1 VVGSSIR
8 EIVIMILA
16 QERRNVTVSTSLVQR
31 VRGEYMEMPGLC
43 LTLAQAQRLWGLEP
57 HLCDALLQ
65 ALVDDRFLGRTDD
78 GMFVLR
84 ATDT

>member
-1 VVGSSIR
+1 VGSSIR

>member
-1 VVGSSIR
+1 
-8 EIVIMILA
+8 MILA

-65 ALVDDRFLGRTDD
+65 GLVDDRFLGRTDD

-84 ATDT
+84 ATET

>member
-1 VVGSSIR
+1 
-8 EIVIMILA
+8 MILA

-65 ALVDDRFLGRTDD
+65 ALIDDRFLGRTDD

-84 ATDT
+84 VTET

>member
-1 VVGSSIR
+1 
-8 EIVIMILA
+8 MILA

-84 ATDT
+84 ATET